1 MSQVIAGDIGGTHCR
16 LMLAQI
22 SGNQVEIK
30 YEQTYPARDFNGF
43 EPVLQRFL
51 DESEASVDAACFA
64 AAGPVKLNRAT
75 LTNLPWTLDTLQLS
89 TRFGIPRV
97 QLINDFAANG
107 YSLAVLRESDY
118 LTLQSGVPEGVNR
131 VLLGAGTGLGMAL
144 VSECQGRL
152 QVRASE
158 GGHMDFAPVDEE
170 QAALLAFLRR
180 DAGSRISYEHILS
193 GPGLVRLYRYFA
205 WRDGASTA
213 TVMASAD
220 PAAAVSDAALK
231 EGNPVAAAALA
242 LFFRIYGSCAAN
254 LALVG
259 LAGAGVYLAGGI
271 AAKLAPSL
279 RDSGFMTA
287 FNDKPPMRHLLEAM
301 PVKLITNPRAGLLGA
316 AWYAENK

>member
-30 YEQTYPARDFNGF
+30 YEQTYLARDFNSF
-43 EPVLQRFL
+43 DPVLQRFL

-64 AAGPVKLNRAT
+64 AAGPVKSNRTT
-75 LTNLPWTLDTLQLS
+75 LTNLPWTLDAIQLS
-89 TRFGIPRV
+89 TRFGIPSV

-107 YSLAVLRESDY
+107 YCLAVLRENDY
-118 LTLQSGVPEGVNR
+118 LTLQSGVPEGMNR

-170 QAALLAFLRR
+170 QSALLAFFRR
-180 DAGSRISYEHILS
+180 NTESRISYEHILS
-193 GPGLVRLYRYFA
+193 GPGLVRLYHYFA
-205 WRDGASTA
+205 WRNEASTA
-213 TVMASAD
+213 AVMASAD
-220 PAAAVSDAALK
+220 PAAAVSEAALK
-231 EGNPVAAAALA
+231 GDDPSAANALA

-279 RDSGFMTA
+279 CDSDFMAA

-301 PVKLITNPRAGLLGA
+301 PVKVITNPRAGLLGA
-316 AWYAENK
+316 AWYAGNK